1 MRLKNG
7 KNRIMKTL
15 SMEDKKFAIL
25 IDGDNTSSKYIKT
38 IIDEVAKIGD
48 ATYKRIYGDWTKPD
62 LDSWKKILLKYSIA
76 PMQQYSYTTGKNATD
91 SAMIIDAMDILYAE
105 KVDGF
110 CLVSSDSDFTRLATR
125 LREAG
130 KEVVGMGKKQTPEAF
145 RNACNSFKYLDLI
158 GNVSRQKDDK
168 YFETAPSK
176 TKINGQD
183 KEVQNK
189 ETTSLGALVKQNEKD
204 VKTDYAGDITPKER
218 IKDEIDKIIDE
229 QSDSEGWLLASSV
242 GTLLQR
248 LYSDFDCRIYGYKRF
263 IDFLVEGLGYE
274 SKVSADKKV
283 YSVRKPTAVKQ
294 PKSQTKANKS
304 NAAKP
309 ASQSKT
315 KKKK

>member
-1 MRLKNG
+1 
-7 KNRIMKTL
+7 
-15 SMEDKKFAIL
+15 
-25 IDGDNTSSKYIKT
+25 
-38 IIDEVAKIGD
+38 
-48 ATYKRIYGDWTKPD
+48 
-62 LDSWKKILLKYSIA
+62 
-76 PMQQYSYTTGKNATD
+76 
-91 SAMIIDAMDILYAE
+91 
-105 KVDGF
+105 
-110 CLVSSDSDFTRLATR
+110 
-125 LREAG
+125 
-130 KEVVGMGKKQTPEAF
+130 MGKKQTPEAF

-168 YFETAPSK
+168 NFETAPSK

-189 ETTSLGALVKQNEKD
+189 ETSPLGALVKQNEKD

-283 YSVRKPTAVKQ
+283 KVDFRRRISRFQQTIRLYDFFCFGAQSRNKTVLRRRRLAGNQ
-294 PKSQTKANKS
+294 PFCRFGYKLF
-304 NAAKP
+304 
-309 ASQSKT
+309 
-315 KKKK
+315 

>member
-62 LDSWKKILLKYSIA
+62 LDSWKKILLKYSIT

-130 KEVVGMGKKQTPEAF
+130 
-145 RNACNSFKYLDLI
+145 
-158 GNVSRQKDDK
+158 
-168 YFETAPSK
+168 
-176 TKINGQD
+176 
-183 KEVQNK
+183 
-189 ETTSLGALVKQNEKD
+189 
-204 VKTDYAGDITPKER
+204 
-218 IKDEIDKIIDE
+218 
-229 QSDSEGWLLASSV
+229 
-242 GTLLQR
+242 
-248 LYSDFDCRIYGYKRF
+248 
-263 IDFLVEGLGYE
+263 
-274 SKVSADKKV
+274 
-283 YSVRKPTAVKQ
+283 
-294 PKSQTKANKS
+294 
-304 NAAKP
+304 
-309 ASQSKT
+309 
-315 KKKK
+315 